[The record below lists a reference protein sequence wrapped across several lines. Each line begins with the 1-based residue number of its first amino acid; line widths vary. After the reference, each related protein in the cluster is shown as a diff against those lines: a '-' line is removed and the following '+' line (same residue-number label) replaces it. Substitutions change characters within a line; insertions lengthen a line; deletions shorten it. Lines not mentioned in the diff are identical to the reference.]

1 MYAYNNQ
8 PFDINVARILN
19 DTLYPAGWFSSQA
32 ERDAHG
38 IEEVVVT
45 PAPKAFAGQKAVVSS
60 FLRGEDG
67 RLSTVWVI
75 EPLTASETNAQN
87 QAFTEAK
94 LQRVS
99 LINAWRAEANQS
111 SFPFEGKQIACD
123 QLSRSD
129 LDGVASHVL
138 LFGEFPEGFPNA
150 WKAIDNTYVP
160 LPTVDTF
167 KSMYA
172 AMTRQG
178 TINFARSQQLKALV
192 AAAADVSE
200 VNAVTW

>member
-1 MYAYNNQ
+1 MYAYNDQ
-8 PFDINVARILN
+8 IFDITIPQTLE
-19 DTLYPAGWFSSQA
+19 DTQFPPGWFENEA
-32 ERDAHG
+32 ERERLG

-45 PAPKAFAGQKAVVSS
+45 TSPKAFVGQKAVVNS
-60 FLRGEDG
+60 FVREQGKLH
-67 RLSTVWVI
+67 TVWTI
-75 EPLTASETNAQN
+75 EPLSASEIAAQN
-87 QAFTEAK
+87 NALYEAR
-94 LQRVS
+94 LSRNYM
-99 LINAWRAEANQS
+99 INMWRAEANQT
-111 SFPFEGKQIACD
+111 SFPYVGKQVACD

-138 LFGEFPEGFPNA
+138 LFGQFPEGFPNA
-150 WKAIDNTYVP
+150 WKAVDNTYIP
-160 LPTVDTF
+160 LPSIDAF
-167 KSMYA
+167 KDMYA